1 MDAKYFVVMRP
12 QTNDRHAVHKEGCP
26 FLTDDKKRI
35 YLGRF
40 SSVPEAVKASQQYFI
55 ETECCIFCS
64 KDIKIFKDNPVLFN
78 MTKEDMLTTELK
90 IPASLHQSLICC
102 VN

>member
-1 MDAKYFVVMRP
+1 MDAKYFVVVRP
-12 QTNDRHAVHKEGCP
+12 QTNDYHAVHKEGCP

-35 YLGRF
+35 YLGEF
-40 SSVPEAVKASQQYFI
+40 SSGPEAVKASQQYFI

-64 KDIKIFKDNPVLFN
+64 KEIKMFKDNPVLLN
-78 MTKEDMLTTELK
+78 MTKEDKLPAEIR
-90 IPASLHQSLICC
+90 IPVSLHQSLLCC